1 MRRIIVSMNITLDGF
16 MAGKQDELDWH
27 FGYWNEEMARY
38 AGEQLSRTD
47 TILVGRITYEAMEK
61 YWPEKALD
69 LSFPREDIAF
79 AGMMNGH
86 RKIVFSN
93 TLEKVKWNNS
103 ILMGGD
109 IRRKVIGL
117 KQQEGM
123 DMIIYGS
130 GSIVAALSG
139 WELIDE
145 YLLWLHPVVIGKG
158 KTLFHSRE
166 PNQRFKLLDTKSFST
181 GVILLH
187 YNTFRQEEMKK
198 QYQERLFLE
207 D

>member
-1 MRRIIVSMNITLDGF
+1 MNITLDGF
-16 MAGKQDELDWH
+16 IAGRQGELDWH

-61 YWPEKALD
+61 YWPKKAMD

-93 TLEKVKWNNS
+93 TLKKVNWNNS
-103 ILMGGD
+103 VLIGGE
-109 IRRKVIGL
+109 IRRKVKSL
-117 KQQEGM
+117 KQQKGL

-130 GSIVAALSG
+130 GSIVAALAG
-139 WELIDE
+139 WELVDE
-145 YLLWLHPVVIGKG
+145 YLFWLHPVVIGKG
-158 KTLFHSRE
+158 KKLFNSRE
-166 PNQRFKLLDTKSFST
+166 PNHKLRLKDTILFST
-181 GVILLH
+181 GVLLLQ
-187 YNTFRQEEMKK
+187 YNTIRQEEMKE
-198 QYQERLFLE
+198 QYQEKLLLE